1 MSETKTVEKTKWFT
15 TKEAS
20 KEAGVKYSK
29 IMAEIAN
36 GRIVAKKISDSSSY
50 GYHYLIADYDLMAW
64 VEDPKKVRC
73 EPIPSKCKKERA
85 ATDSLDID
93 SLVKALVDEIQKILS
108 QKSTQAYEKGFEDG
122 KNATIKA
129 LQSITLE
136 SVQNLIAQ

>member
-29 IMAEIAN
+29 IMAEIAH
-36 GRIVAKKISDSSSY
+36 GRIVAKKIPDSSSY

-85 ATDSLDID
+85 ATDSFDID
-93 SLVKALVDEIQKILS
+93 SLVKALVEQIS
-108 QKSTQAYEKGFEDG
+108 ERVYSESRQAYEKGFEDG
-122 KNATIKA
+122 KKAAIKA
-129 LQSITLE
+129 
-136 SVQNLIAQ
+136 VQDLAALS